1 MFETYK
7 KWRSKDSVNRK
18 FLNFKANK
26 RGYYSFWIFIVLFF
40 LTTFAEF
47 IANDK
52 PLIMYFKG
60 SFYFPIVS
68 HITEED
74 LGGDYVTDPDF
85 NDPFVKSLVEKHG
98 WAIMPPIHFNYQTI
112 NFNLPSPAPSPPD
125 SVNWLGTDDQGRDI
139 LARLIYGFRISV
151 FFGLILTIFSSVIGI
166 TMGAIQGYFGGKI
179 DLFLQRFIEIW
190 SGLPTL
196 YILIILSSIVVPS
209 FWWLLLIML
218 LFSWLSLVSV
228 VRAEFLKARNLGY
241 VRAAQALG
249 VNHIGI
255 IFRHILPNAFVSSMT
270 YIPFL
275 LNGAITT
282 LTSLDFLGLGLPPG
296 SASLGEML
304 GQAKNNL
311 HAPWI
316 AASVFI
322 TLTALLTLLIF
333 IGEAVRDAFDPRK

>member
-1 MFETYK
+1 MISAYK
-7 KWRSKDSVNRK
+7 KWRNKDSVNRK

-26 RGYYSFWIFIVLFF
+26 RGYYSFYIFLVLFV

-52 PLIMYFKG
+52 PLILYFKG
-60 SFYFPIVS
+60 EIYFPIIS
-68 HITEED
+68 QITEEEM
-74 LGGDYVTDPDF
+74 GGDYVTDPDF
-85 NDPFVKSLVEKHG
+85 NDLFVQNLVKEHG

-125 SVNWLGTDDQGRDI
+125 SINWLGTDDQGRDV

-151 FFGLILTIFSSVIGI
+151 FFGLILTIFSSIIGI
-166 TMGAIQGYFGGKI
+166 AMGAIQGYSGGKT

-196 YILIILSSIVVPS
+196 YILIILSSIVIPS
-209 FWWLLLIML
+209 FWWLLFIML

-241 VRAAQALG
+241 VRAAHALG
-249 VNHIGI
+249 VSELGI
-255 IFRHILPNAFVSSMT
+255 IFKHILPNAFVASMT

-311 HAPWI
+311 HAPWLAI
-316 AASVFI
+316 SVFL
-322 TLTALLTLLIF
+322 TLTMLLTLLIF
-333 IGEAVRDAFDPRK
+333 IGEAIRDAFDPRK

>member
-1 MFETYK
+1 MISTFK
-7 KWRSKDSVNRK
+7 KWKSKESVKRK
-18 FLNFKANK
+18 ILNFKANR
-26 RGYYSFWIFIVLFF
+26 RGYYSFYIFLVIFT

-52 PLIMYFKG
+52 PLILYFKG
-60 SFYFPIVS
+60 EIYFPIVS

-85 NDPFVKSLVEKHG
+85 NDQFVLDLVKEHG

-125 SVNWLGTDDQGRDI
+125 SVNWLGTDDQGRDV

-151 FFGLILTIFSSVIGI
+151 FFGLILTIFSSIIGI
-166 TMGAIQGYFGGKI
+166 SMGAIQGYFGGKI
-179 DLFLQRFIEIW
+179 DLLLQRFIEIW

-196 YILIILSSIVVPS
+196 YILIILSSIVVPN
-209 FWWLLLIML
+209 FWWLLFIML

-241 VRAAQALG
+241 VRAAHALG
-249 VNHIGI
+249 VGEMGI
-255 IFRHILPNAFVSSMT
+255 IFRHILPNAFVASMT
-270 YIPFL
+270 FIPFL
-275 LNGAITT
+275 LNGAIST

-304 GQAKNNL
+304 GQAKNNM
-311 HAPWI
+311 HAPWLAI
-316 AASVFI
+316 SVFF
-322 TLTALLTLLIF
+322 TLTMLLTLLIF
-333 IGEAVRDAFDPRK
+333 IGEAIRDAFDPRK